1 MTRKLEQEFNLP
13 SMEEL
18 KELSQQEVVEVGI
31 EPAETLV
38 QATPPAEVVTTAI
51 TNAEK
56 IDSALP
62 QVDGV
67 VKHDGDMENIAER
80 ALDSYE
86 ELMSLGMNVQDAHA
100 GRIFETAGKMLQ
112 IAMDSKNA
120 KVDKKLRMIDLQIKK
135 MRIDAMEGTNTS
147 SNDNGTVMDRN
158 QLLTFLNKKDK

>member
-13 SMEEL
+13 SMDEL
-18 KELSQQEVVEVGI
+18 KELSQQEVVAVGI
-31 EPAETLV
+31 EPAPITN
-38 QATPPAEVVTTAI
+38 TSTEVVTTAL

-62 QVDGV
+62 KVDGV
-67 VKHDGDMENIAER
+67 NKHDGDMENIAEK
-80 ALDSYE
+80 AMDSYE

-120 KVDKKLRMIDLQIKK
+120 KVDKKLRMIDLQIRKL
-135 MRIDAMEGTNTS
+135 RLDAMEGTNTGDS
-147 SNDNGTVMDRN
+147 DGSQVMDRN
-158 QLLTFLNKKDK
+158 QLLQFLNKGDK

>member
-18 KELSQQEVVEVGI
+18 KELSQQEVVDVGLE
-31 EPAETLV
+31 EPKQV
-38 QATPPAEVVTTAI
+38 PAEVEVTTAI

-56 IDSALP
+56 IDAALP
-62 QVDGV
+62 KVDGV
-67 VKHDGDMENIAER
+67 EKHDVDMEDIATK
-80 ALDSYE
+80 AIDSYE

-120 KVDKKLRMIDLQIKK
+120 KVDKKLRMIDLQIRKL
-135 MRIDAMEGTNTS
+135 RLDAMEGTNTGDS
-147 SNDNGTVMDRN
+147 DGSQVMDRN
-158 QLLTFLNKKDK
+158 QLLQFLNKGDK

>member
-13 SMEEL
+13 SMDEL
-18 KELSQQEVVEVGI
+18 KELSQQDVVEVGI
-31 EPAETLV
+31 EPE
-38 QATPPAEVVTTAI
+38 ATSIASAPAEVVTTAL

-62 QVDGV
+62 SVEGV
-67 VKHDGDMENIAER
+67 TKHDGDMENIAER
-80 ALDSYE
+80 AMDSYE

-120 KVDKKLRMIDLQIKK
+120 KVDKKLRMIDLQLKK
-135 MRIDAMEGTNTS
+135 LRIDAMEGSNS
-147 SNDNGTVMDRN
+147 GSNDNSAVMDRN
-158 QLLTFLNKKDK
+158 QLLSFLNKKDK

>member
-18 KELSQQEVVEVGI
+18 KELSQQEVVKVGI
-31 EPAETLV
+31 EEPIK
-38 QATPPAEVVTTAI
+38 PPAEVDVTKAI

-56 IDSALP
+56 IDSAIRK
-62 QVDGV
+62 VDGV
-67 VKHDGDMENIAER
+67 EKDDVYMEDIATK
-80 ALDSYE
+80 AIDSYE

-120 KVDKKLRMIDLQIKK
+120 KVDKKLRMIDLQIRKL
-135 MRIDAMEGTNTS
+135 RIDAMEGTKS
-147 SNDNGTVMDRN
+147 GDSDGGQVMDRN
-158 QLLTFLNKKDK
+158 QLLQFLNKGDK

>member
-18 KELSQQEVVEVGI
+18 KELSQKEVEEVGI
-31 EPAETLV
+31 EKPI
-38 QATPPAEVVTTAI
+38 QAPAEVEVTTAI

-62 QVDGV
+62 KVEGV
-67 VKHDGDMENIAER
+67 EKHDVDMENIAER

-120 KVDKKLRMIDLQIKK
+120 KVDKKLRMIDLQIRK
-135 MRIDAMEGTNTS
+135 MRIDAMEGTDTS
-147 SNDNGTVMDRN
+147 GNDGSSVMDRN
-158 QLLTFLNKKDK
+158 QLLQFLNKGDK

>member
-18 KELSQQEVVEVGI
+18 KELSQQEVVKVGI
-31 EPAETLV
+31 EEPIK
-38 QATPPAEVVTTAI
+38 PPAEVEVTKAI

-62 QVDGV
+62 KVDGV
-67 VKHDGDMENIAER
+67 EKHDVDMEDIATK
-80 ALDSYE
+80 AIDSYE

-120 KVDKKLRMIDLQIKK
+120 KVDKKLRMIDLQIRKL
-135 MRIDAMEGTNTS
+135 RIDAMEGTNS
-147 SNDNGTVMDRN
+147 GDSDGWQVMDRN
-158 QLLTFLNKKDK
+158 QLLQFLNKGDK

>member
-31 EPAETLV
+31 EPAEPPV
-38 QATPPAEVVTTAI
+38 HATPPAEVVTTAL

-62 QVDGV
+62 QVEGV

-135 MRIDAMEGTNTS
+135 MRLDAMEGTNSS
-147 SNDNGTVMDRN
+147 SNDSGTVMDRN
-158 QLLTFLNKKDK
+158 QLLQFLNKKDK

>member
-13 SMEEL
+13 SMDEL
-18 KELSQQEVVEVGI
+18 KELSQQEVIEVGI
-31 EPAETLV
+31 EPE
-38 QATPPAEVVTTAI
+38 ATPVASTPAEIVTTAL

-62 QVDGV
+62 SVEGV
-67 VKHDGDMENIAER
+67 TKHDGDTENIAER
-80 ALDSYE
+80 AMDSYE

-120 KVDKKLRMIDLQIKK
+120 KVDKKLRMIDLQLKK
-135 MRIDAMEGTNTS
+135 LRIDAMEGTNS
-147 SNDNGTVMDRN
+147 GSNDNSAVMDRN
-158 QLLTFLNKKDK
+158 QLLQFLNKKDK

>member
-31 EPAETLV
+31 DAEAVPVPAT
-38 QATPPAEVVTTAI
+38 EVVTTAL

-62 QVDGV
+62 QVNDV
-67 VKHDGDMENIAER
+67 NKHDGDMEDIAGR
-80 ALDSYE
+80 AMDSYE

-120 KVDKKLRMIDLQIKK
+120 KVDKKLRMIDLQLKK
-135 MRIDAMEGTNTS
+135 LRIDAMEGTNS
-147 SNDNGTVMDRN
+147 GNNDNTAVMDRN
-158 QLLTFLNKKDK
+158 QLLQFLNKKDK

>member
-31 EPAETLV
+31 DAEAVPVPAT
-38 QATPPAEVVTTAI
+38 EVVTTAL

-62 QVDGV
+62 QVNDV
-67 VKHDGDMENIAER
+67 NKHDGDMEDIAGR
-80 ALDSYE
+80 AMDSYE

-120 KVDKKLRMIDLQIKK
+120 KVDKKLRMIDLQLKK
-135 MRIDAMEGTNTS
+135 LRIDAMEGTNS
-147 SNDNGTVMDRN
+147 GSNDNSAVMDRN
-158 QLLTFLNKKDK
+158 QLLQFLNKKDK

>member
-13 SMEEL
+13 SMDEL
-18 KELSQQEVVEVGI
+18 KELSQQEVVAVGI
-31 EPAETLV
+31 EPAPITN
-38 QATPPAEVVTTAI
+38 TSTEVVTTAL

-62 QVDGV
+62 KVDGV
-67 VKHDGDMENIAER
+67 NKHDGDMENIAEK
-80 ALDSYE
+80 AMDSYE

-120 KVDKKLRMIDLQIKK
+120 KVDKKLRMIDLQLKK
-135 MRIDAMEGTNTS
+135 LRIDAMEGTNTG
-147 SNDNGTVMDRN
+147 SNDNSAIMDRN
-158 QLLTFLNKKDK
+158 QLLSFLNKKDK